1 MDPLPGSFL
10 SMHPNTFLSQWCLR
24 IKLLLTQM
32 VVMVSLAHL
41 EVTCTRIDVSHDS
54 CNIHQRQDCIA
65 TSCFGT
71 GDHCSKH
78 KNESI
83 VNDKDSGKIRIIAH
97 DAKQCGQG
105 AWVVQ

>member
-41 EVTCTRIDVSHDS
+41 EVLLLASTLMSL
-54 CNIHQRQDCIA
+54 A
-65 TSCFGT
+65 TVVMST
-71 GDHCSKH
+71 K
-78 KNESI
+78 
-83 VNDKDSGKIRIIAH
+83 GKIAQPDHASEQEIIAQST
-97 DAKQCGQG
+97 KMNQ
-105 AWVVQ
+105 